1 MDLLTHAAAGALL
14 GEAFFRNRLGRAA
27 PILGAVAAVVPD
39 LDVVAGLFSSD
50 PLVNLNVHRGATHS
64 LLFVPLGAILVAVA
78 ATLVTRRRFP
88 VVWCFLVALAGG
100 AAHLVLDLATSYG
113 TMILWPWDYTRWA
126 LDWFCFIDP
135 YLLAILAVTLI
146 LVWRRQRRDA
156 RPADDP
162 RADGEIGEV
171 HPGMPWRGIALRGL
185 VMALLYVLALGAG
198 QRAAMDRLAEQL
210 NHFGYT
216 SDTVDRLS
224 CTPVPFVPLAWN
236 AFFTTDGGRRVHVG
250 LIWILREGTTQFDV
264 MASDPPTPAV
274 EAFRDSDA
282 GRAWLRFARYPVIT
296 TESGLNGVTNI
307 TGRDERFQSWIPG
320 LGRRR
325 FPVAVIHADVTPDGA
340 VKNVW
345 ME

>member
-1 MDLLTHAAAGALL
+1 MELFTHAAAGALL

-39 LDVVAGLFSSD
+39 VDVVAGLASGD
-50 PLVNLNVHRGATHS
+50 PQANLSAHRGATHS
-64 LLFVPLGAILVAVA
+64 LLFVPLGAILVAVV
-78 ATLVTRRRFP
+78 ATLVTRRR
-88 VVWCFLVALAGG
+88 VAVAWGFLVALVAG
-100 AAHLVLDLATSYG
+100 ASHLVLDLATSYG
-113 TMILWPWDYTRWA
+113 TMILWPWDHTRWA
-126 LDWFCFIDP
+126 LDWLCFIDP
-135 YLLAILAVTLI
+135 YLLAILTVTLI

-156 RPADDP
+156 R
-162 RADGEIGEV
+162 ADGSAGEV

-185 VMALLYVLALGAG
+185 FMALLYVLALGAG

-210 NHFGYT
+210 NRIGYT

-264 MASDPPTPAV
+264 VVGTPSTPAV

-282 GRAWLRFARYPVIT
+282 GRAWLRFARFPVLT
-296 TESGLNGVTNI
+296 TEPGLDGVTNL
-307 TGRDERFQSWIPG
+307 TGRDERFQTWIPR
-320 LGRRR
+320 LGWRR
-325 FPVAVIHADVTPDGA
+325 FPVAVIHADVTPDGT